1 MFNPQSTSNR
11 YIGIVGYGTWCT
23 MYGFEERL
31 KGEGFEVIEM
41 EVPAVS
47 PKANEFRALCEKNDC
62 KEYGTNWGCPPGV
75 GTLEECGETL
85 KSYQGAFLVMKRYT
99 LDPKNAKEMK
109 RAKDNLADSSRRAA
123 DMIRP
128 SAPVKVL
135 GDGGCDYC
143 GVCTYPG
150 GACRYP
156 LQRMDSISG
165 YGIDMEELL
174 KKAGKT
180 VPPH

>member
-1 MFNPQSTSNR
+1 
-11 YIGIVGYGTWCT
+11 
-23 MYGFEERL
+23 MYGFEDRL
-31 KGEGFEVIEM
+31 REEGFEVIEI
-41 EVPAVS
+41 EVPVVS
-47 PKANEFRALCEKNDC
+47 PKAKDYRALCEKNDC

-75 GTLEECGETL
+75 GTLEECAETL
-85 KSYQGAFLVMKRYT
+85 NSYHEAFLVIKRYV
-99 LDPKNAKEMK
+99 LDPKNAKDMK
-109 RAKDNLADSSRRAA
+109 RAKDDLGDSSRRAA

-135 GDGGCDYC
+135 SDGGCRYC

-156 LQRMDSISG
+156 LQRTDSISG

-174 KKAGKT
+174 KKIGRKFAFEDCAATLNSIILIGKT
-180 VPPH
+180 RK